1 MLLRPSGLYS
11 FETSIHSNL
20 VTRTLR
26 PPQIHRRGVTIEII
40 WRHVPECDAGRRA
53 LFLPPSVLPLSSSPV
68 KGFHSPLHLL
78 DITRNRPSERA
89 GGGGLRPTGR
99 PRPRENGFA
108 LTTGAT
114 TSSLVAGRTDVRHC
128 LFVFFCSLP
137 CQNSKRRRERP
148 RVAMHA
154 GSRTRASLGE
164 TLEDQRAKRR
174 RSPSIQSVFQMT
186 VWQLIHI

>member
-1 MLLRPSGLYS
+1 MFRSVTQAGVLFSSLRRCFPYHHLPSKDSIRRSIYL
-11 FETSIHSNL
+11 TSQG
-20 VTRTLR
+20 T
-26 PPQIHRRGVTIEII
+26 E
-40 WRHVPECDAGRRA
+40 RA
-53 LFLPPSVLPLSSSPV
+53 
-68 KGFHSPLHLL
+68 
-78 DITRNRPSERA
+78 SERE
-89 GGGGLRPTGR
+89 GGLRPTGR